1 MLPAARKLTDTPWFW
16 LMLFGCVGSLGVVVI
31 GPKYAARVARLERMA
46 ATRAQ
51 VAAAR
56 EAGVPSSAVKRA
68 APTADSAPA
77 TPIEPYVDADFRRP
91 PRLAWLLAAAIG
103 VMLAGTAGMIVT
115 RRRERAAAAPANL
128 DPDERRPAP

>member
-16 LMLFGCVGSLGVVVI
+16 LMLFGCVGSLAVVVV
-31 GPKYAARVARLERMA
+31 GPKYAARMARLERMA

-56 EAGVPSSAVKRA
+56 QAGVPASAVKRTEPSADA
-68 APTADSAPA
+68 APR

-91 PRLAWLLAAAIG
+91 PRLAWLLAGAIG
-103 VMLAGTAGMIVT
+103 VMLTGTAGMIVT
-115 RRRERAAAAPANL
+115 RRRERAAAAKENL
-128 DPDERRPAP
+128 ESGERRPVP